1 MTCDQ
6 VSIQLNMSDT
16 VNAGIIIVTVLYAIT
31 ILLSIV
37 GNSSLI
43 YIVWRVKETRSLTS
57 FMFVNMAVADLLI
70 TVIMMPVTIR
80 NAITVFGWAIS
91 GPFGEV
97 TCIGINY
104 AAETTVMA
112 SILCLTIIAIDRF
125 YMVNYPLKSRVAWF
139 RKAKYITP
147 FTWILALALKSIVP
161 VFFHVSEETNRCLL
175 RDVGEDPEASYR
187 AYFTYLFLV
196 TYFLPL
202 CVISILYGL
211 TARTIWFRR
220 TPGNRLTETK
230 QRQEEMEKKRAI
242 RMLVLIVAVFA
253 LCWLPVQ
260 LTIIG
265 SIVTAGEKLPI
276 SFFVRYLAA
285 WLGHSNSAINPW
297 LYICLS
303 PKMKVP
309 FWEMLGRG
317 RRKNADQVIDSRK
330 TTVNTTHEE
339 IPLTVSN

>member
-1 MTCDQ
+1 
-6 VSIQLNMSDT
+6 MSDT
-16 VNAGIIIVTVLYAIT
+16 VNAGVIIVTVLYAIT
-31 ILLSIV
+31 MLLSIV

-43 YIVWRVKETRSLTS
+43 YIVWRVKQTRSFTS

-70 TVIMMPVTIR
+70 TMIMMPSTIHK
-80 NAITVFGWAIS
+80 AFTADSGWAIS
-91 GPFGEV
+91 GTFADVACKGS
-97 TCIGINY
+97 NY
-104 AAETTVMA
+104 LAETTVMA
-112 SILCLTIIAIDRF
+112 SILCLTFIAIDRF
-125 YMVNYPLKSRVAWF
+125 YIVNYPLKSRVAWF

-147 FTWILALALKSIVP
+147 FTWILSLALKSIVP
-161 VFFHVSEETNRCLL
+161 VFFSFDDEYNRCG
-175 RDVGEDPEASYR
+175 VGAVGGDFASLQ

-230 QRQEEMEKKRAI
+230 QLQEEMEKKRAV
-242 RMLVLIVAVFA
+242 RMLVVIVAVFA

-260 LTIIG
+260 LAAIGHIIYVVKG
-265 SIVTAGEKLPI
+265 FSLSLP
-276 SFFVRYLAA
+276 VNYLAA
-285 WLGHSNSAINPW
+285 WFGHSNSAINPW
-297 LYICLS
+297 LFICLS

-317 RRKNADQVIDSRK
+317 RRKNADRKIDSRK
-330 TTVNTTHEE
+330 TTVNATHEE